1 MRPILRKL
9 RGALGTALTWAV
21 GWAVLGFSFF
31 TFASVMASLPDEFP
45 FWEYALSVAFTWALN
60 GLVGGAL
67 FSGALAIIHRRRT
80 LGELKPAWV
89 GLWGGLAG
97 VLISMPLIAS
107 VVAAG
112 PDLGVGTLETA
123 GMIVFGASVYG
134 GIGAATAAG
143 TVLLA
148 QKGTKEIES
157 SDPDQL
163 LTSHR

>member
-1 MRPILRKL
+1 M
-9 RGALGTALTWAV
+9 
-21 GWAVLGFSFF
+21 
-31 TFASVMASLPDEFP
+31 
-45 FWEYALSVAFTWALN
+45 
-60 GLVGGAL
+60 
-67 FSGALAIIHRRRT
+67 
-80 LGELKPAWV
+80 KPAWV

-112 PDLGVGTLETA
+112 PDLGVGA